1 MSEKT
6 KQLKEQVMEKIKEMY
21 LKYKEIISY
30 LIFGVLTT
38 VVSLGVYYICVYT
51 FLNPEN
57 VVQLQIANIIS
68 WVAGVAFAYVTN
80 RKFVFE
86 SKEENKLKEAG
97 KFVTSRITTLL
108 MDMAIMFIGVTL
120 CKFNDKIIKL
130 ISQVVV
136 IVMNYL
142 LSKIIVFKKK

>member
-1 MSEKT
+1 
-6 KQLKEQVMEKIKEMY
+6 MEKIKEMY
-21 LKYKEIISY
+21 LKYKEIINY

-38 VVSLGVYYICVYT
+38 VVSIGVYYICVYT

-108 MDMAIMFIGVTL
+108 MDMTIMFIGVTL

>member
-1 MSEKT
+1 
-6 KQLKEQVMEKIKEMY
+6 MEKIKEMY

-108 MDMAIMFIGVTL
+108 MDRAIMFIGVTL